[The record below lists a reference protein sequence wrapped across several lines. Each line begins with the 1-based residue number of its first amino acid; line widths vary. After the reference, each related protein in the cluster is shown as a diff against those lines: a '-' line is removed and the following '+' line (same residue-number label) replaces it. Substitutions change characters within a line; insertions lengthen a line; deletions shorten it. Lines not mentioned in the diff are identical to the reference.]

1 MKLERCESIMSL
13 EQSNK
18 EFWHIKYHPAPV
30 RKILTEIK
38 DFSEL
43 MVDLAYSSLLFDDPD
58 LAEEVVELEDKV
70 DRLMP
75 LLVMNAALAV
85 RDKEDAEAIYPIIK
99 TASAIDRIS
108 NEAAGI
114 ARVVLRK
121 IGVDP
126 LVSEALTCTDERLV
140 RTSISS
146 GSILKQKQL
155 GELGLETN
163 IGVIIRAV
171 RRNGELYLDID
182 DEFVLKVNDVL
193 IAKGTDTGIVELD
206 MLARG
211 GLKNIPKPKVI

>member
-1 MKLERCESIMSL
+1 MSFN
-13 EQSNK
+13 QSNK
-18 EFWHIKYHPAPV
+18 DYFHIKYHPAPV

-38 DFSEL
+38 DLSEL
-43 MVDLAYSSLLFDDPD
+43 MVDLAYSSVLFDDLD
-58 LAEEVVELEDKV
+58 LAEEVVELEDEV

-75 LLVMNAALAV
+75 LLIMNAALAV
-85 RDKEDAEAIYPIIK
+85 RDKEDAESIYPIIK

-126 LVSEALTCTDERLV
+126 LISEALSYADERLV

-146 GSILKQKQL
+146 DSILRQKKL
-155 GELGLETN
+155 GEVGLETN

-182 DEFVLKVNDVL
+182 DEFVLEENDV
-193 IAKGTDTGIVELD
+193 IVAKGTDTGIVELD

-211 GLKNIPKPKVI
+211 GLKMIPKPKVL

>member
-1 MKLERCESIMSL
+1 MSSD
-13 EQSNK
+13 QSNK
-18 EFWHIKYHPAPV
+18 ESFHIKYHPAPV

-38 DFSEL
+38 DLSEL
-43 MVDLAYSSLLFDDPD
+43 MVDLAYSSVLFDDID
-58 LAEEVVELEDKV
+58 LAEEVVELEDEV

-75 LLVMNAALAV
+75 LLIMNAALAI

-126 LVSEALTCTDERLV
+126 LISEALAYADERLV

-146 GSILKQKQL
+146 DSILKQKKL

-182 DEFVLKVNDVL
+182 DEFVLKVNDV
-193 IAKGTDTGIVELD
+193 IVAKGTDTGIVELD

-211 GLKNIPKPKVI
+211 GLKTIPKPKVI

>member
-1 MKLERCESIMSL
+1 MSFDQL
-13 EQSNK
+13 NK
-18 EFWHIKYHPAPV
+18 ESLQIKYHPAPV

-38 DFSEL
+38 DLSEL
-43 MVDLAYSSLLFDDPD
+43 MVDLAYSAVLFDDLD
-58 LAEEVVELEDKV
+58 LAEEVVDLEDEV
-70 DRLMP
+70 DRLMS
-75 LLVMNAALAV
+75 LLIMNAALAI

-108 NEAAGI
+108 NEAARI
-114 ARVVLRK
+114 ARVVIRK

-126 LVSEALTCTDERLV
+126 LISEALSYADERLV

-146 GSILKQKQL
+146 DSILQQKKL

-163 IGVIIRAV
+163 IGVIIRAI

-182 DEFVLKVNDVL
+182 DDFMLGVNDV
-193 IAKGTDTGIVELD
+193 IVAKGTDTGIVELD

-211 GLKNIPKPKVI
+211 GLKRIPKPKVI